1 MIGITLKEGIGRP
14 IISLYVV
21 LPPQHRTTAPTT
33 PEEPAM
39 SLRTMMSRTPRTA
52 SPARVAR
59 SLERALQRP
68 LTPSSAEELLYL
80 TRR

>member
-1 MIGITLKEGIGRP
+1 
-14 IISLYVV
+14 
-21 LPPQHRTTAPTT
+21 
-33 PEEPAM
+33 M
-39 SLRTMMSRTPRTA
+39 SLRTIMSRTHRPA